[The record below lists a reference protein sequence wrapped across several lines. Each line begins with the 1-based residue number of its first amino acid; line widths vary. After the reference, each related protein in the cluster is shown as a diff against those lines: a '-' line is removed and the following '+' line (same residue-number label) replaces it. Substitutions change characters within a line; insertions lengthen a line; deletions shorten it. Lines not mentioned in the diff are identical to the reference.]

1 MFGRIILSI
10 VSFLFFPLGWILGAW
25 YFFKKQDKTW
35 GAIFIG
41 LGLLAFIVIIITSA
55 TGTNDSGTTHRSNN
69 AQKSAPPPTTAPVP
83 TSVSLREILD
93 LRDANEVAAD
103 SKYIGMYMSM
113 EGVLNE
119 IHEKDIYIIPIGS
132 DEFQMAGAECKFD
145 ETQLPDL
152 VELRKGQTVTLVGT
166 IKDINDFM
174 FNKIEVKPCQF
185 R

>member
-1 MFGRIILSI
+1 M
-10 VSFLFFPLGWILGAW
+10 
-25 YFFKKQDKTW
+25 
-35 GAIFIG
+35 
-41 LGLLAFIVIIITSA
+41 
-55 TGTNDSGTTHRSNN
+55 
-69 AQKSAPPPTTAPVP
+69 
-83 TSVSLREILD
+83 SLREILD